1 MLKRVLG
8 AVGRFEN
15 AMKTQKEEL
24 GRKTLEI
31 MLNCSMEQNRLIKT
45 AAVLIIS
52 IASVKAQLWVGSD
65 NFNSATLDS
74 SKWTVWGGPN
84 FVKTPTSVSFIS
96 TTSVGTVGDGIYWN
110 QSLPTN
116 QNWIVTVEASI
127 SPSFS
132 TSSSANFVE
141 ALLTISSD
149 IVNLNSYFTNCLHRD
164 NTFDIVPNWSANGS
178 PNQEILSTI
187 GLSSVV
193 LKMDYNASSK
203 VITSSYADIS
213 TPTNFV
219 ITKSLDVS
227 NWLNMSGGFKV
238 LVGGYSNDAAISSG
252 LLNMDNFVVGIPEPS
267 ALSLLAVGLG
277 GLAMM
282 RRRRS

>member
-1 MLKRVLG
+1 MTPKHSLQ
-8 AVGRFEN
+8 AVALLFITITSGN
-15 AMKTQKEEL
+15 
-24 GRKTLEI
+24 
-31 MLNCSMEQNRLIKT
+31 
-45 AAVLIIS
+45 
-52 IASVKAQLWVGSD
+52 AQLWVGND
-65 NFNSATLDS
+65 NFNSAVLDT

-84 FVKTPTSVSFIS
+84 FVKTPTSVSFVS

-116 QNWIVTVEASI
+116 QNWVVTVGASI

-132 TSSSANFVE
+132 TSSSASFVE

-149 IVNLNSYFTNCLHRD
+149 LVNLNSYFTNCLHRD

-178 PNQEILSTI
+178 PNQEILTTI
-187 GLSSVV
+187 DLSNVI

-203 VITSSYADIS
+203 VMTSSYADIS

-227 NWLNMSGGFKV
+227 NWLNMSEGFKV
-238 LVGGYSNDAAISSG
+238 LVGGYSNDATISSG
-252 LLNMDNFVVGIPEPS
+252 LLNMDNFVVIPEPS
-267 ALSLLAVGLG
+267 AFSLLAVGFG